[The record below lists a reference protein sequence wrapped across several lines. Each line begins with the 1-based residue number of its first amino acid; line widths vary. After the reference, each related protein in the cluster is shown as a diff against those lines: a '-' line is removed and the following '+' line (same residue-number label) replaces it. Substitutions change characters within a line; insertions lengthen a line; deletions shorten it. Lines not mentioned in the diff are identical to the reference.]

1 MRSPRSFSPLRAS
14 PPCVTA
20 PLVTGSRAGARL
32 LAFCPRTTSA
42 VTPPPPRTRRSSL
55 LKAIT
60 ATEILRAPPGSLEQ
74 ERSYSE
80 PSARVTV
87 RVRSSSSPSTQS
99 SQGLQH
105 TSQSCTRLPWT
116 SRSRYTSTSS
126 PQLGT
131 GDDEILFHQPTQRRL
146 GSN

>member
-1 MRSPRSFSPLRAS
+1 MQRACQEPRSPLRAPGGQPRIGLHFPAVRPS
-14 PPCVTA
+14 RRGLGIGSTTTMWCSTA
-20 PLVTGSRAGARL
+20 KLNGDVYMRGL
-32 LAFCPRTTSA
+32 WQ
-42 VTPPPPRTRRSSL
+42 
-55 LKAIT
+55 
-60 ATEILRAPPGSLEQ
+60 PPGSLEQ

-87 RVRSSSSPSTQS
+87 TVRSSSSPSTQS

-131 GDDEILFHQPTQRRL
+131 GDDEILFHQSEERRV
-146 GSN
+146 GKECRS